1 MNRSARYACT
11 IFGLITVFTIANYY
25 SYQSALNHFQEMQE
39 DYEGRL
45 GEQVEVYVSKNMDEK
60 LKELELQTEE
70 SLAVD
75 SSSNE
80 LGENTIYQ
88 IQSYDSMTDTT
99 TTEYETLPADMW
111 GYTRED
117 VEIFCQDYM
126 NKMPAEEFLNGLQS
140 MDVISFSGEQLILRK
155 YYDLSKVKFRYY
167 IIAVDGEVVVYYGDM
182 KTVYE
187 QTGIATKELSKE
199 DRREL
204 KKGIEVRDEQEL
216 FGILENFSS

>member
-1 MNRSARYACT
+1 MNKAARYACT
-11 IFGLITVFTIANYY
+11 IFGLITVFSIGNYY
-25 SYQSALNHFQEMQE
+25 CYEAALNRFQEMQE

-45 GEQVEVYVSKNMDEK
+45 GEQVEVYVTQEMDAK
-60 LKELELQTEE
+60 MAELEEQAEE
-70 SLAVD
+70 SVAVD
-75 SSSNE
+75 STSNE

-88 IQSYDSMTDTT
+88 IQNYDSVTDTT
-99 TTEYETLPADMW
+99 TTDYESLPEEML

-126 NKMPAEEFLNGLQS
+126 NKMPSEEFLNGLQS
-140 MDVISFSGEQLILRK
+140 MEVISFSSDRLILRK
-155 YYDLSKVKFRYY
+155 LYDISKVKFRYY
-167 IIAVDGEVVVYYGDM
+167 IIAADGEVVVYYGDM

-187 QTGIATKELSKE
+187 QTGISTKELSKE
-199 DRREL
+199 DKKAL

>member
-1 MNRSARYACT
+1 MNRAARYACT

-25 SYQSALNHFQEMQE
+25 CYESALNRFQEMQE
-39 DYEGRL
+39 DYESRL
-45 GEQVEVYVSKNMDEK
+45 GEQVEVYVSQNMDAK
-60 LKELELQTEE
+60 IAELEKKNQE

-75 SSSNE
+75 STNNE

-88 IQSYDSMTDTT
+88 IQNYDSVTNTT
-99 TTEYETLPADMW
+99 TTNYESLPQEMV

-117 VEIFCQDYM
+117 VEIFCQDYI

-140 MDVISFSGEQLILRK
+140 MDVISFSGEQLVLRK
-155 YYDLSKVKFRYY
+155 YYDISKVKFRYY

-187 QTGIATKELSKE
+187 ETGISTKQLSKE
-199 DRREL
+199 DKNAL
-204 KKGIEVRDEQEL
+204 KKGIEVKDEQEL

>member
-1 MNRSARYACT
+1 MNKAARYACT
-11 IFGLITVFTIANYY
+11 IFGLITVFSIGNYY
-25 SYQSALNHFQEMQE
+25 CYEAALNRFQEMQE

-45 GEQVEVYVSKNMDEK
+45 GEQVEVYVTQEMDAK
-60 LKELELQTEE
+60 MAELEKQAEE
-70 SLAVD
+70 SVAVD
-75 SSSNE
+75 STSNE

-88 IQSYDSMTDTT
+88 IQNYDSVTDTT
-99 TTEYETLPADMW
+99 TTDYESLPEEML

-126 NKMPAEEFLNGLQS
+126 NKMPSEEFLNGLQS
-140 MDVISFSGEQLILRK
+140 MEVISFSGDRLILRK
-155 YYDLSKVKFRYY
+155 LYDISKVKFRYY

-187 QTGIATKELSKE
+187 QTGISIKELSKE
-199 DRREL
+199 DKKAL

>member
-1 MNRSARYACT
+1 MSRAARYACT
-11 IFGLITVFTIANYY
+11 IFGLITIFSISNYY
-25 SYQSALNHFQEMQE
+25 CYESALNRFQEMQE
-39 DYEGRL
+39 DYEGRI
-45 GEQVEVYVSKNMDEK
+45 GEQVEVYVSKKMDAK
-60 LKELELQTEE
+60 MAELEQQTEE
-70 SLAVD
+70 SMAVD
-75 SSSNE
+75 STTNE

-88 IQSYDSMTDTT
+88 IQNYDSVTDTT
-99 TTEYETLPADMW
+99 TTNYESLPAEML

-140 MDVISFSGEQLILRK
+140 MDVISFSSDRLVLRK
-155 YYDLSKVKFRYY
+155 YYDISKVKFRYY
-167 IIAVDGEVVVYYGDM
+167 IIAVDNEVVVYYGDM

-187 QTGIATKELSKE
+187 QTGISTKELSKE
-199 DRREL
+199 DKKEL

>member
-1 MNRSARYACT
+1 MNKAARYACT
-11 IFGLITVFTIANYY
+11 IFGLITVFSIGNYY
-25 SYQSALNHFQEMQE
+25 CYEAALNRFQEMQE

-45 GEQVEVYVSKNMDEK
+45 GEQVEVYVTQEMDAK
-60 LKELELQTEE
+60 MAELEEQAEE
-70 SLAVD
+70 SVAVD
-75 SSSNE
+75 STSNE

-88 IQSYDSMTDTT
+88 IQNYDSVTDTT
-99 TTEYETLPADMW
+99 TTDYESLPEEML

-126 NKMPAEEFLNGLQS
+126 NKMPSEEFLNGLQS
-140 MDVISFSGEQLILRK
+140 MEVISFSSDRLILRK
-155 YYDLSKVKFRYY
+155 LYDISKVKFRYY

-187 QTGIATKELSKE
+187 QTGISTKELSKE
-199 DRREL
+199 DKKAL